1 MSNAKSSSAG
11 YYLKLALTLL
21 VISAVVSG
29 LLGLTNYV
37 TADKIAAI
45 TADKTAASM
54 QEVLPA
60 DHYTELEYPLTG
72 SQAGVAAVYQA
83 DDKGYVV
90 EVTPSGFG
98 GTIDMVVGVDMT
110 GAVTGVSIISMS
122 ETSGLGANAS
132 KDSFRS
138 QFVGK
143 SGTLAVSKDGGEIDA
158 LTGATITS
166 RAVTSGVNTAL
177 IVAGEMMG

>member
-1 MSNAKSSSAG
+1 M
-11 YYLKLALTLL
+11 
-21 VISAVVSG
+21 
-29 LLGLTNYV
+29 
-37 TADKIAAI
+37 
-45 TADKTAASM
+45 
-54 QEVLPA
+54 
-60 DHYTELEYPLTG
+60 
-72 SQAGVAAVYQA
+72 AAVYQA

-98 GTIDMVVGVDMT
+98 GTIDMVVGVGTDGT
-110 GAVTGVSIISMS
+110 VTGVSIISMS

-132 KDSFRS
+132 KESFRS

-143 SGTLAVSKDGGEIDA
+143 SGVLAVSKDGGEIDA

-177 IVAGEMMG
+177 VVASEMQG

>member
-1 MSNAKSSSAG
+1 MSKAKSGGAG

-29 LLGLTNYV
+29 LLGLTNFV
-37 TADKIAAI
+37 TQDKIAAI
-45 TADKTAASM
+45 NADKTAASM
-54 QEVLPA
+54 KEVLPA
-60 DHYTELEYPLTG
+60 DSYTAVAYSG
-72 SQAGVAAVYQA
+72 SQTNVAAVYQA
-83 DDKGYVV
+83 GDKGYVV

-98 GTIDMVVGVDMT
+98 GTIDMVVGVGTDGT
-110 GAVTGVSIISMS
+110 VTGVSIISMS

-132 KDSFRS
+132 KESFRS

-143 SGTLAVSKDGGEIDA
+143 SGELAVSKDGGEIDA

-177 IVAGEMMG
+177 AVASEMQG